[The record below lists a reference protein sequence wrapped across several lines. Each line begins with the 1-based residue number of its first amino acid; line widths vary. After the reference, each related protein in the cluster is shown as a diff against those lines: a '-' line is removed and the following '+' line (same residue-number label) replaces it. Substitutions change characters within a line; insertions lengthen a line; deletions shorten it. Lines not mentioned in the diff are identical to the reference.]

1 MCTAFGD
8 RGGWGRGS
16 THPAGQK
23 INMVAR
29 WFDHH
34 TVAEGACRDLLRAV
48 QQASRNTS
56 FSMIFSVWY
65 GYDYCTQLR
74 HLLTRWYD
82 KVV

>member
-34 TVAEGACRDLLRAV
+34 MEMQHSKDRFAQTLMTAEKKVWPITGPTAEWSGW
-48 QQASRNTS
+48 QQRTWNHNLNEA
-56 FSMIFSVWY
+56 
-65 GYDYCTQLR
+65 DPD
-74 HLLTRWYD
+74 HA
-82 KVV
+82 